1 MKIIRKVLCLF
12 VLSFF
17 SCKIN
22 KIDISDTPDKGIFL
36 AGNSNVYKNGV
47 YLKNNK
53 DSYFISQ
60 DLIINRELIDEDNP
74 SEYFIYHGKREG
86 YVHNGKQEGLWKSK
100 RNYFLKDK
108 ENKEYIF
115 REEYFKNGLRDS
127 IYKIYD
133 KEGKIIYST
142 YFKNGTGKEKDF
154 HENGK
159 LYYEIETK
167 DGYFV
172 DTLKLYND
180 KGVLIEKLL
189 YKKDSL
195 VYRKVF

>member
-1 MKIIRKVLCLF
+1 MKIIRRVLCLF
-12 VLSFF
+12 ALSFF

-22 KIDISDTPDKGIFL
+22 KIDISDTPDKGMFL
-36 AGNSNVYKNGV
+36 AGNSYVYINGA
-47 YLKNNK
+47 YLKNST
-53 DSYFISQ
+53 DSYFIDQ
-60 DLIINRELIDEDNP
+60 DLIINKELIGGDNP
-74 SEYFIYHGKREG
+74 SQYFIYHGKREG
-86 YVHNGKQEGLWKSK
+86 YVQNGKQEGLWKSK

-195 VYRKVF
+195 VYHKVF